1 MAYSFFYKSCFP
13 GINYR
18 FRTAI
23 NVLGDSIGAG
33 LVYHLSKKELED
45 FETGKTANAAEGGFE
60 AVPMIEL
67 EDEEDRK
74 QRNNK

>member
-1 MAYSFFYKSCFP
+1 MEGTHVITLKSILLFC
-13 GINYR
+13 YR

-45 FETGKTANAAEGGFE
+45 CDTGRALNVTEGGFE
-60 AVPMIEL
+60 AVPMTEL
-67 EDEEDRK
+67 EDDEDRNDRK
-74 QRNNK
+74 

>member
-1 MAYSFFYKSCFP
+1 MVYNFFYKTSVPVTNC
-13 GINYR
+13 R

-45 FETGKTANAAEGGFE
+45 LDSGKTANDAKGEFE

-67 EDEEDRK
+67 EDDGDQK
-74 QRNNK
+74 RNNR

>member
-1 MAYSFFYKSCFP
+1 MAYKLFYTTRVPVFNC
-13 GINYR
+13 R

-45 FETGKTANAAEGGFE
+45 FETGKTGNDAKGEFE

-67 EDEEDRK
+67 EDDGDQK
-74 QRNNK
+74 RNNR